1 MRIATFNVNGINGR
15 LPVLLR
21 WLATAE
27 PDVVCLQELK
37 AADEKFP
44 EAAIRAA
51 GYGAVWHGQKSWNGV
66 AILARGADPIETRRG
81 LPGDP
86 DDAHSRYIEAAVQGV
101 LVGCLYL
108 PNGNPAPGPKFAYKL
123 RWFERLAAHAAELLA
138 AAPQVVLAGDYNVM
152 PTELDVYKPERWVDD
167 ALFRPEVR
175 AAFHD
180 LVAQGWTDAIRRLH
194 PDERIYTFWDYFR
207 NAWRRDAGL
216 RIDHLLLSPAV
227 ARRLVDAGVD
237 REVRG
242 WEKASDH
249 APVWVDLAA
258 EGARTPSPRRSRQGG
273 LTCPPNGPSI
283 SSASRPPRHRCSP
296 QP

>member
-21 WLATAE
+21 WLAEAE

-37 AADEKFP
+37 AADERFP
-44 EAAIRAA
+44 VAAIRR
-51 GYGAVWHGQKSWNGV
+51 GRLRRIWHGQKSWNGV
-66 AILARGADPIETRRG
+66 AILARGAEPIETRRG

-86 DDAHSRYIEAAVQGV
+86 DDTHSRYIEAAVNGV

-138 AAPQVVLAGDYNVM
+138 AGAQVVLAGDYNVM

-180 LVAQGWTDAIRRLH
+180 LVAQGWTDAIRR
-194 PDERIYTFWDYFR
+194 
-207 NAWRRDAGL
+207 A
-216 RIDHLLLSPAV
+216 SP
-227 ARRLVDAGVD
+227 G
-237 REVRG
+237 
-242 WEKASDH
+242 
-249 APVWVDLAA
+249 
-258 EGARTPSPRRSRQGG
+258 
-273 LTCPPNGPSI
+273 
-283 SSASRPPRHRCSP
+283 
-296 QP
+296 

>member
-1 MRIATFNVNGINGR
+1 VKIATFNVNGINGR

-21 WLATAE
+21 WLAVAE

-66 AILARGADPIETRRG
+66 AILARNAMPVETRRD
-81 LPGDP
+81 LPGDA
-86 DDAHSRYIEAAVQGV
+86 DDTHSRYLEAAVNGV
-101 LVGCLYL
+101 LIGCLYL

-123 RWFERLAAHAAELLA
+123 RWFERLATHAATLLTTG
-138 AAPQVVLAGDYNVM
+138 APVVLAGDYNVI
-152 PTELDVYKPERWVDD
+152 PTELDVYKPERWLDD
-167 ALFRPEVR
+167 ALFRLEVR
-175 AAFHD
+175 AALGA
-180 LVAQGWTDAIRRLH
+180 LVAQGWTDAVRALY

-207 NAWRRDAGL
+207 NAWARDAGL

-227 ARRLVDAGVD
+227 ARRLVAAGVD

-249 APVWVDLAA
+249 APVWIDL
-258 EGARTPSPRRSRQGG
+258 GADGVRAPGRRRRARD
-273 LTCPPNGPSI
+273 C
-283 SSASRPPRHRCSP
+283 
-296 QP
+296 

>member
-1 MRIATFNVNGINGR
+1 MKIATFNVNGINGR

-21 WLATAE
+21 WLAEAE

-44 EAAIRAA
+44 EAAIREA
-51 GYGAVWHGQKSWNGV
+51 GYGAIWHGQKSWNGV
-66 AILARGADPIETRRG
+66 AILARGAEPIETRRG

-86 DDAHSRYIEAAVQGV
+86 DDTHSRYIEAAVNGV
-101 LVGCLYL
+101 LIGCLYL
-108 PNGNPAPGPKFAYKL
+108 PNGNPAPGPKFDYKL

-138 AAPQVVLAGDYNVM
+138 TGAPVVLAGDYNVM

-180 LVAQGWTDAIRRLH
+180 LVAQGWTDAIRALH

-227 ARRLVDAGVD
+227 ARRLVD
-237 REVRG
+237 RRRR
-242 WEKASDH
+242 
-249 APVWVDLAA
+249 PR
-258 EGARTPSPRRSRQGG
+258 GARLGEGERSRAGLDRACRRAALGRLPRGVAPRR
-273 LTCPPNGPSI
+273 TDMPNDRAASI
-283 SSASRPPRHRCSP
+283 SSAS
-296 QP
+296 